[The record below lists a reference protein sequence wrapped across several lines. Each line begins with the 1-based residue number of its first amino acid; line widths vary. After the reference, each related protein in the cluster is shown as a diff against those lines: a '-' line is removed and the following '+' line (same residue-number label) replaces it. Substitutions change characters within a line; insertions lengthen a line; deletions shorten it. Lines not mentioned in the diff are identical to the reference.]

1 MKNLLQIR
9 DQQQNRR
16 ITLILWLLLGS
27 MSMGIMLWTA
37 AHKTVVISA
46 LSQEQGGLVTE
57 NQAERSHEMQLA
69 MAEDRKAE
77 REICIPLETGT
88 KAENVVVENHYM
100 ERELWIYVQNG
111 RKTFYREHQL
121 TGDFSLVGNGICEAQ
136 NEGVLLRLSMKEI
149 LEYHSTLEE
158 GTLKIDFVN
167 PRESYDRI
175 VVLDPVGGGRDRGV
189 ADSGCEEK
197 NIALEVARQTA
208 QLLEGSMVKIY
219 LTRTEDTEVA
229 QEVRRS
235 FADRVD
241 ADLYLEIGLS
251 ADEAQESTYGIRAEY
266 NDEYY
271 LPDFGNVQWAD
282 CVTRQVTVASSNRAI
297 GLFPA
302 EEDDILWQL
311 KIPAARISLGYVT
324 NSSERQLLEQESYQ
338 KSWRKV
344 LQKLFSRFILIRNDD
359 YIRTQMRQGV
369 NMQGRIVFAT
379 GNAGK
384 IKEIRMIMEDTGL
397 EVVSMKDA
405 GIKADIE
412 ENGKTYE
419 ENALIKARAVATFT
433 KDIVMADDS
442 GLEIDALNKEPGIY
456 SARYLGEDTPYSIK
470 NANLIQRLE
479 GVPEEKRTARFVCA
493 IAAVLPDGR
502 ELTTRATIEGRIG
515 YEEKGTNG
523 FGYDPIFYV
532 PEFGKTT
539 AELTEEE
546 KNQVSHRGKALE
558 LMKEELKKYED
569 TDRK

>member
-1 MKNLLQIR
+1 M
-9 DQQQNRR
+9 
-16 ITLILWLLLGS
+16 
-27 MSMGIMLWTA
+27 
-37 AHKTVVISA
+37 
-46 LSQEQGGLVTE
+46 
-57 NQAERSHEMQLA
+57 
-69 MAEDRKAE
+69 
-77 REICIPLETGT
+77 
-88 KAENVVVENHYM
+88 
-100 ERELWIYVQNG
+100 
-111 RKTFYREHQL
+111 
-121 TGDFSLVGNGICEAQ
+121 
-136 NEGVLLRLSMKEI
+136 
-149 LEYHSTLEE
+149 
-158 GTLKIDFVN
+158 
-167 PRESYDRI
+167 
-175 VVLDPVGGGRDRGV
+175 
-189 ADSGCEEK
+189 
-197 NIALEVARQTA
+197 
-208 QLLEGSMVKIY
+208 
-219 LTRTEDTEVA
+219 
-229 QEVRRS
+229 
-235 FADRVD
+235 D

-251 ADEAQESTYGIRAEY
+251 ADDAQESTYGIRAEY

-344 LQKLFSRFILIRNDD
+344 LQKLFPRFILIRNDD

-419 ENALIKARAVATFT
+419 ENALIKARAVTAFT

-470 NANLIQRLE
+470 MQI
-479 GVPEEKRTARFVCA
+479 
-493 IAAVLPDGR
+493 
-502 ELTTRATIEGRIG
+502 
-515 YEEKGTNG
+515 
-523 FGYDPIFYV
+523 
-532 PEFGKTT
+532 
-539 AELTEEE
+539 
-546 KNQVSHRGKALE
+546 
-558 LMKEELKKYED
+558 
-569 TDRK
+569 